1 MSSAPERPAPIL
13 ATLRRS
19 LALRLSVWFALVFA
33 AGGAALFGG
42 LYWFLTRTVGER
54 ERQVLVTKL
63 QRYAGVYERDGLP
76 GVQRAVERDTAMP
89 EQRSLLVQIL
99 VGGRTLTFGR
109 VPEDWVELRTEQVPL
124 PGGRFSLEREVQVI
138 RVPRDAERDFLFV
151 HAEMRDGAVL
161 RVVRGTDN
169 REVLLQPL
177 RRGFWIAGGALVL
190 VAFGGGAVFAFRATQ
205 PLRQVVTTARDII
218 STGRLD
224 KRVTPPRA
232 DDELAELV
240 RLFNRVLERNDALL
254 RAMRE
259 SLDNAAHDLR
269 TPLTRLRGTAELA
282 LHPNADLSQARE
294 ALADC
299 VEESERV
306 LNILN
311 VLMDVTEAESGMM
324 RLRREPSDLVQLL
337 REVGELYEFVAE
349 ERGIRLQFQLP
360 DRCEADVDPHRLRQV
375 FANLVDNALKYT
387 PAGGMV
393 RVTAERRNGE
403 AVVRVRDNG
412 QGIPAEEQS
421 KIWTRLYRG
430 DKSRSQRGL
439 GLGLSLVKAVVEAHG
454 GQVGVSSEPG
464 VGSEFSVIL
473 PVSPG
478 PQLSAPRVPLA
489 IPAETRGEAA
499 PAP

>member
-1 MSSAPERPAPIL
+1 MSSAPERPVQLL
-13 ATLRRS
+13 ATLHRS

-33 AGGAALFGG
+33 AGGSALFGG

-63 QRYAGVYERDGLP
+63 QRYAGVYEREGLP
-76 GVQRAVERDTAMP
+76 GVRRAVERDTAMP
-89 EQRSLLVQIL
+89 EQRSLLVQVL
-99 VGGRTLTFGR
+99 SDGPPLTFGQ
-109 VPEDWVELRTEQVPL
+109 VPEDWVQFRTEQVPL
-124 PGGRFSLEREVQVI
+124 PGGIFSLEREVQVI

-151 HAEMRDGAVL
+151 QAGMPDGVVL
-161 RVVRGTDN
+161 RVVRSTDN
-169 REVLLQPL
+169 REALLQPL

-190 VAFGGGAVFAFRATQ
+190 VAFGAGAVFAFRATL
-205 PLRQVVTTARDII
+205 PLRQMVHTARDII
-218 STGRLD
+218 ATGRLD
-224 KRVTPPRA
+224 KRVTPPRS
-232 DDELAELV
+232 DDELAELA
-240 RLFNRVLERNDALL
+240 RLFNLVLERNDTLL

-269 TPLTRLRGTAELA
+269 TPLTRLRATAELA
-282 LHPNADLSQARE
+282 LHPGADLARARE

-324 RLRREPSDLVQLL
+324 RLRREPTDLARLL

-349 ERGIRLQFQLP
+349 ERGLRLQLQLP
-360 DRCEADVDPHRLRQV
+360 ERCEAHVDPHRLRQV

-387 PAGGMV
+387 PPGGSV
-393 RVTAERRNGE
+393 RVTAERRQGD

-412 QGIPAEEQS
+412 QGIPVAEQD

-454 GQVGVSSEPG
+454 GQVDVSSEPG

-473 PVSPG
+473 PVSPA
-478 PQLSAPRVPLA
+478 PQLPTPRVPPP
-489 IPAETRGEAA
+489 IPGGTHGEAA